1 MTHAHLNV
9 PTDLPDPPPDDLPQM
24 LRDLIAHAAQ
34 SRATDIHLDA
44 WQNGAAVRLRIDG
57 RVQPYQELSPEQTRR
72 LINQVRVA
80 AGLDIDA
87 VHASQEGHL
96 RWRGPDRTIDLRV
109 TDTPT
114 APEDRAV
121 HLRMLTAPGEAKAI
135 DELGLRDPQL
145 DRLMAQIAHQQGL
158 TLIAGPTGAGKTTT
172 LYALLESNDLS
183 RKVAIAIEEPA
194 EIDLPYV
201 RQIEVDEHVG
211 RDMAAGLRLALRMD
225 PDLLGVGEVRDAASA
240 RIAARAAQSG
250 KSVLATIHGRDAASA
265 IIAMHYLGV
274 PYAVLASAVR
284 TVMAQTL
291 VRRLCTE
298 CRRPRDLHKEE
309 REALDRHEV
318 EAPEQVYEAVGCQR
332 CREIGYRGRRGVFQ
346 IATLDTE
353 ASAKLA
359 KGPRETELR
368 AILRERGAEP
378 LAIEAL
384 RTVAAGQ
391 TSFAEV
397 AHLINDA

>member
-1 MTHAHLNV
+1 MTHAHLNI
-9 PTDLPDPPPDDLPQM
+9 PAELPDPPADDLPEM
-24 LRDLIAHAAQ
+24 LRDLVAHAAQ
-34 SRATDIHLDA
+34 CRATDIHLDA

-57 RVQPYQELSPEQTRR
+57 RVQPYDALDAEQTRR

-80 AGLDIDA
+80 AGLEIDA
-87 VHASQEGHL
+87 VHEAQEGHL

-121 HLRMLTAPGEAKAI
+121 HLRMLSAPGEAMAL

-145 DRLMAQIAHQQGL
+145 ERLKEQIAHQQGL

-172 LYALLESNDLS
+172 LYALLESNDLA
-183 RKVAIAIEEPA
+183 RRVAVAIEEPA

-201 RQIEVDEHVG
+201 RQIEVDERAG
-211 RDMAAGLRLALRMD
+211 RDMAGGLRLALRMD
-225 PDLLGVGEVRDAASA
+225 PDLLGVGEVRDAESA

-250 KSVLATIHGRDAASA
+250 KSVLATIHGRDATSA

-284 TVMAQTL
+284 TVMAQAL
-291 VRRLCTE
+291 VRQLCTE
-298 CRRPRDLHKEE
+298 CGTSREPHDEE
-309 REALDRHEV
+309 REAFDRHGV
-318 EAPEQVYEAVGCQR
+318 DVPEQVFEAVGCEH
-332 CREIGYRGRRGVFQ
+332 CRHIGYRGRRGLFQ
-346 IATLDTE
+346 IATLDSDT
-353 ASAKLA
+353 SAKLA
-359 KGPRETELR
+359 RGPRESDLR
-368 AILRERGAEP
+368 DLLRERGAEP
-378 LAIEAL
+378 LAVEAL
-384 RTVAAGQ
+384 RAVAAGQ

-397 AHLINDA
+397 AYLINDH